1 MLGPLE
7 VPAPGLQGLAVG
19 GLLWAHGTPL
29 ALALG
34 VTVMA
39 GSPPFSVPA
48 FWKVGARPRVVQ
60 ASFGPAAASG
70 RSVLRKAWCRSP
82 RAAVTLVTSPWRL
95 VGPGGRELSAQ
106 LALGA
111 GAWAGMPPPT
121 PSGDFQ
127 GRRMDCSWKSNSVPL
142 GAAPEEAAAPC
153 PQRVP
158 GAFQSRGRGGL
169 PRQSNGSDATLP
181 VRDSQVELVVKNPL
195 AKARDAR
202 DTGSIPGSGRSP
214 WRRKW
219 QEFQE
224 ILT

>member
-34 VTVMA
+34 VTVTA

-95 VGPGGRELSAQ
+95 VGPVGRELSAQ

-111 GAWAGMPPPT
+111 GAWPVRSLQGPGFSITPPT
-121 PSGDFQ
+121 VPCHSYLKELLHIWHLGRKSGCLF
-127 GRRMDCSWKSNSVPL
+127 L
-142 GAAPEEAAAPC
+142 
-153 PQRVP
+153 
-158 GAFQSRGRGGL
+158 
-169 PRQSNGSDATLP
+169 
-181 VRDSQVELVVKNPL
+181 
-195 AKARDAR
+195 
-202 DTGSIPGSGRSP
+202 
-214 WRRKW
+214 W
-219 QEFQE
+219 QD
-224 ILT
+224 L